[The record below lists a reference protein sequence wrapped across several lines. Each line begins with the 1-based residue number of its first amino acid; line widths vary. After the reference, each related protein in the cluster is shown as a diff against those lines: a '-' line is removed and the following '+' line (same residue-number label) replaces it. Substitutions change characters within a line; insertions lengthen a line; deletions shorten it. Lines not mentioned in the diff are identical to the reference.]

1 MSWDASMGRPRRRRV
16 AFNPFEKLD
25 SEWKAREAAGTA
37 AVAAGLITFTH
48 VISALVRFYGER
60 YPALIGSSPVVLG
73 LYNAMLALIAAL
85 AGYVAYRRHP
95 LWLAWVILG
104 WSVLE
109 ALPWVTARLYGHAAN
124 GKLVGLALVCA
135 VIGLRGAK
143 ALRKGFPQE
152 TETAA

>member
-25 SEWKAREAAGTA
+25 SEWKARDAARTA
-37 AVAAGLITFTH
+37 AVAAGAITFTH

-73 LYNAMLALIAAL
+73 LYNAMLAVIAAL
-85 AGYVAYRRHP
+85 AGYVACRRHP
-95 LWLAWVILG
+95 VWLAWVILG

-109 ALPWVTARLYGHAAN
+109 ALPWITARLYGH
-124 GKLVGLALVCA
+124 GSKGMLIGLALWCA
-135 VIGLRGAK
+135 IIGVRGAR
-143 ALRKGFPQE
+143 ALAKGFPQ
-152 TETAA
+152 AAEPAA